1 MEVAHRN
8 IVENLI
14 CMQICPLA
22 ILYCEVLMQSHRAA
36 LMDYQDFQPGTECTT
51 WMYHPALPHKHS
63 HLPSAPTGSCLH
75 TCIFKMTTCCWL
87 YVPAL
92 SPDHSS
98 YKITFSNCSYAKTKI
113 HILNINIFTS
123 LNSLAFISLSQ
134 KQTNQKHPSPHSLAK
149 LCSEIHPEPWYLS
162 VVRGVCSA
170 SPSSSSIPPD
180 MEREA
185 AVTLIT
191 AGSIS
196 RCLSLAPTS
205 FPLWF
210 IVLSSCSCR

>member
-123 LNSLAFISLSQ
+123 LNSLPFISLSQ
-134 KQTNQKHPSPHSLAK
+134 KQTKN
-149 LCSEIHPEPWYLS
+149 IHPHIPWLNFAVKFILS
-162 VVRGVCSA
+162 PGTCLLSEVFA
-170 SPSSSSIPPD
+170 LPPLPPPPFPQTWK
-180 MEREA
+180 ERQ
-185 AVTLIT
+185 L
-191 AGSIS
+191 
-196 RCLSLAPTS
+196 
-205 FPLWF
+205 
-210 IVLSSCSCR
+210 